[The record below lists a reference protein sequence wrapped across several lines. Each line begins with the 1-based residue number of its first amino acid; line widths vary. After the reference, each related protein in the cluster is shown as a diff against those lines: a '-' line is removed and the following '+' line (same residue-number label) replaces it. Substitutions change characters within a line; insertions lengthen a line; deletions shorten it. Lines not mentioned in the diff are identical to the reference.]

1 MAGWYGCLSL
11 MANVS
16 LLILFNPVS
25 GGGRAEQAAGRLART
40 LSGAGH
46 KTALAPTRRE
56 PGDGWLDERLTDT
69 AVLVILGGD
78 GAVRAAAGAAI
89 RTRTPVYH
97 VPYGTANLFA
107 REFGMDRKPATLL
120 RALDRFDVRLV
131 DVGEANG
138 EPFVLMAS
146 VGFDADVVHD
156 LAARRGASIS
166 YLSYLG
172 PLLSQLRRWDPTSHS
187 IKIDGRSVE
196 LDPPSRGTIIVANAR
211 CYAFGLNPAPDAD
224 MTDGLLDAIDLPMP
238 TRRSVV
244 AWMLK
249 LRLGRRR
256 GVKTRRGA
264 LIEIRCETP
273 RRLQLDGDPSGD
285 TSRLF
290 RLSIRRRV
298 LPVLIPLKS
307 PPVVSDE
314 QVGV

>member
-1 MAGWYGCLSL
+1 
-11 MANVS
+11 MANAP

-25 GGGRAEQAAGRLART
+25 GGGRAEQAAVALART
-40 LSGAGH
+40 LRAAGH
-46 KTALAPTRRE
+46 ETAMTPSRKE
-56 PGDGWLDERLTDT
+56 PGDDWLDERLADM
-69 AVLVILGGD
+69 AVMVILGGD
-78 GAVRAAAGAAI
+78 GAVRAAAGAAV
-89 RTRTPVYH
+89 RTGTPVYH

-120 RALDRFDVRLV
+120 RALDRFDVRRV

-138 EPFVLMAS
+138 ESFVLMAS

-166 YLSYLG
+166 YLSYAG
-172 PLLSQLRRWDPTSHS
+172 PLLRQLSRWDPTTLSM
-187 IKIDGRSVE
+187 KIDGRSVE
-196 LDPPSRGTIIVANAR
+196 LEPPARGTMIVANAR
-211 CYAFGLNPAPDAD
+211 GYAFGLNPAPDAD
-224 MTDGLLDAIDLPMP
+224 MTDGLLDVIELPMP
-238 TRRSVV
+238 TRRSVLSWV
-244 AWMLK
+244 VK
-249 LRLGRRR
+249 LRLGRRQ

-273 RRLQLDGDPSGD
+273 QRLQLDGDPSGD

-290 RLSIRRRV
+290 CLSIRRGV

-314 QVGV
+314 QVGVQARQV